1 MTNVKDSQHV
11 LVEDILLN
19 AMLMTD
25 GYKLGHHCM
34 YPKGMTQLF
43 SNFTPRGNKY
53 LPEATEGVVVFG
65 IQYFIKKYLINTFNN
80 FFFNLDED
88 TVRKTY
94 TDLTTSFLGEA
105 VAKKV
110 GVDHIIALHKLGY
123 LPIRIK
129 ALPEGVY
136 CPIGCPVLTI
146 TNTHPDFAWL
156 TNYLESILS
165 NILWQPM
172 TSATIADV
180 YRRELVR
187 HAMKTGFY
195 NPNNMSNLDFLCHD
209 FSMRGMSSL
218 ETTITSGMAHLTSF
232 CGSESVPAIKM
243 IEYYYN
249 ADPKKQL
256 IAATVPACYTE
267 DTEVLTDQGWK
278 FFKDLDKTENIAQYS
293 NDGTITFV
301 KPIDYIKDRYIGDMI
316 RFTQTSS
323 KKFDIIVTPN
333 HKMVV
338 KTARGITKLIEAS
351 NGINKNIYNHS
362 NHAIVSGIYNNETN
376 NILSSID
383 KIKIAFQADGSFPS
397 HKDDYNGKRTKKFP
411 IRFSFKKERKKNRLI
426 ELCKDA
432 NVDYTLSYTNNYWNF
447 WINMPCECVKDF
459 SWVDIKHMS
468 LSEREDF
475 INELQF
481 WDGTKK
487 NNTIIYSSNNKQCID
502 IIQEIAIL
510 SGYATLI
517 REFND
522 KRDNRQI
529 NYTIN
534 IYKSQVRDISNNI
547 VSTEHYDGY
556 VYCVTVPTHMIIV
569 RRNNNVLICGNT
581 EHSIECSTATNE
593 SGIPDD
599 EIYFKKILDEFPEGI
614 VSIVADGYDY
624 WNFIT
629 KIVPKYK
636 DQIMSR
642 NGRVVIR
649 PDSGDPVKIICGD
662 PDVDDPFVKMGSYE
676 FLWNTFGGTFN
687 EKGYKVLDTHI
698 GLLYGDSIN
707 MKRQRMIYAQLEDKK
722 FAATN
727 LILGIGSFSYQ
738 MNTRDQLAF
747 ACKAT
752 WCSVNGKHI
761 EIYKDPKTVTGTPK
775 KSHRG
780 LLMVVK
786 DENSKYKPVDRVTP
800 EDEAS
805 DKNELKTVFED
816 GKLVRE
822 FTLAEIRKTRQD
834 AVHKLLDGTIE

>member
-11 LVEDILLN
+11 MVEDILLN

-53 LPEATEGVVVFG
+53 LPEANEGVVVFG

-110 GVDHIIALHKLGY
+110 GVDHIIALHRLGY

-129 ALPEGVY
+129 ALPEGSY

-172 TSATIADV
+172 TSATISDV

-195 NPNNMSNLDFLCHD
+195 NPNDLSNLDFLCHD

-243 IEYYYN
+243 IEYYYK
-249 ADPKKQL
+249 ADPKKEL
-256 IAATVPACYTE
+256 IAATVPA
-267 DTEVLTDQGWK
+267 
-278 FFKDLDKTENIAQYS
+278 
-293 NDGTITFV
+293 
-301 KPIDYIKDRYIGDMI
+301 
-316 RFTQTSS
+316 
-323 KKFDIIVTPN
+323 
-333 HKMVV
+333 
-338 KTARGITKLIEAS
+338 
-351 NGINKNIYNHS
+351 
-362 NHAIVSGIYNNETN
+362 
-376 NILSSID
+376 
-383 KIKIAFQADGSFPS
+383 
-397 HKDDYNGKRTKKFP
+397 
-411 IRFSFKKERKKNRLI
+411 
-426 ELCKDA
+426 
-432 NVDYTLSYTNNYWNF
+432 
-447 WINMPCECVKDF
+447 
-459 SWVDIKHMS
+459 
-468 LSEREDF
+468 
-475 INELQF
+475 
-481 WDGTKK
+481 
-487 NNTIIYSSNNKQCID
+487 
-502 IIQEIAIL
+502 
-510 SGYATLI
+510 
-517 REFND
+517 
-522 KRDNRQI
+522 
-529 NYTIN
+529 
-534 IYKSQVRDISNNI
+534 
-547 VSTEHYDGY
+547 
-556 VYCVTVPTHMIIV
+556 
-569 RRNNNVLICGNT
+569 T
-581 EHSIECSTATNE
+581 EHSVECSNATND

-599 EIYFKKILDEFPEGI
+599 EIYFKRMLDEFPDDI
-614 VSIVADGYDY
+614 ISIVADGYDY
-624 WNFIT
+624 WYFIT

-636 DQIMSR
+636 EQIMSR

-662 PDVDDPFVKMGSYE
+662 SEANDQFVKMGSYE

-687 EKGYKVLDTHI
+687 KKGYKVLDTHI

-707 MKRQRMIYAQLEDKK
+707 MKRQRMIYAQLEDKM

-727 LILGIGSFSYQ
+727 LILGIGSFSFQ

-752 WCSVNGKHI
+752 WCSVNGKSI
-761 EIYKDPKTVTGTPK
+761 EIFKDPKTVTGTPK

-780 LLMVVK
+780 LIMVVK
-786 DENSKYKPVDRVTP
+786 DENGNYKPIDRVSI

-816 GKLVRE
+816 GKLVKE

-834 AVHKLLDGTIE
+834 AVHKLLDGTID